1 MRARLMR
8 LSPSARRSRSTSRAR
23 AMPSPCSSSPRL
35 PEPEDELI
43 GVPADRRVEDLGG
56 VRIVIVAQDGARAFE
71 LESGGRHLLLHR
83 LRVDA
88 MERCGVAQA
97 RALLRGVI
105 ENRSEERRV
114 GKECR
119 SRWSP
124 YH

>member
-1 MRARLMR
+1 MR

-35 PEPEDELI
+35 AEPEDELI
-43 GVPADRRVEDLGG
+43 GVSADRRVEDLGG
-56 VRIVIVAQDGARAFE
+56 VRIVVVAQDGARAFE

-88 MERCGVAQA
+88 MERRGGAAA

-105 ENRSEERRV
+105 ENQGDAGRV
-114 GKECR
+114 GGSWR
-119 SRWSP
+119 LLAR
-124 YH
+124 

>member
-35 PEPEDELI
+35 AEPEDELI

-71 LESGGRHLLLHR
+71 LESGGRHLL
-83 LRVDA
+83 
-88 MERCGVAQA
+88 
-97 RALLRGVI
+97 I
-105 ENRSEERRV
+105 SEEHMSVLQSR
-114 GKECR
+114 ENFLCR
-119 SRWSP
+119 LLLEK
-124 YH
+124 

>member
-1 MRARLMR
+1 MR

-35 PEPEDELI
+35 AEPEDELI

-88 MERCGVAQA
+88 MERRGVAQA
-97 RALLRGVI
+97 RALLRGGI
-105 ENRSEERRV
+105 EHQVAPDRPEPLSAFLVEF
-114 GKECR
+114 
-119 SRWSP
+119 
-124 YH
+124 